1 MDQVEGDYRFKPG
14 RGLAKFCRDHMCT
27 RDLLYCL
34 LQGRPLVVIGEPSQE
49 KWAEFLSCV
58 CATFTLSKIGIETLI
73 KMKNNFFSFL
83 SSMIRRLVRVLWMFV
98 PGHSRF
104 TLVYLFVYMFV
115 YFLVCL
121 FLCQLPPGDSVERQ
135 TPHF

>member
-1 MDQVEGDYRFKPG
+1 MDVPVDTIISSPSGSSLPFLPSMDQVEGDYRFKPG

-58 CATFTLSKIGIETLI
+58 CATFTASKIGIKTFN
-73 KMKNNFFSFL
+73 KN
-83 SSMIRRLVRVLWMFV
+83 
-98 PGHSRF
+98 
-104 TLVYLFVYMFV
+104 
-115 YFLVCL
+115 
-121 FLCQLPPGDSVERQ
+121 EE
-135 TPHF
+135 